1 MPRRRDAATPRC
13 RDAAPRQENA
23 KTCPAEHNAARWPY
37 RRLDPDNDCL
47 MSALRLL
54 LAAALAAAPTVAALA
69 QTTARPTT
77 PDSARTLGRVVVT
90 ATRTAEALED
100 VAIPTTVV
108 DARDAEADGRLRLTD
123 LLADVPGLTITSDFG
138 AGVQVQGLDPAYTL
152 VLIDGEP
159 VIGRDAGVLD
169 LKRLTV
175 SGLDRVEIVRGPSS
189 SLYGSD
195 ALAGVINLVTRPPTG
210 TSGRLRARAG
220 TFGTTAYT
228 AEGETA
234 GAWRGGPLGVR
245 LMLDRYATT
254 GYDLDPTLFGSTTPA
269 VGETTADLRATAG
282 LGGRT
287 TLDVGARA
295 TTGNLD
301 QSYGFTDA
309 LGATSPIDQTERR
322 TDWSVHPELRHTL
335 GRVRGVGV
343 SAAVSGVASGYRLD
357 TDVVNRTTGLS
368 TFDDRFDQTLVKGEG
383 RLNLL
388 WDTRHRTLIGAGA
401 LRDAIGGNRYG
412 GDAPTQSTVY
422 GYAQHDFEPSRLLAF
437 NVSARLDDQS
447 AVGARVTPKAA
458 VLVRPSDRL
467 RLRFSVGSGFR
478 APDPRQ
484 LYLSFTNPA
493 GGYVVYGA
501 ERLAEALARLDA
513 EGRLGQ
519 VYVDAGALG
528 AIRPESSVAV
538 NAEVEAEPVAG
549 LRLTLGGFRN
559 AVTDLIDV
567 QPVAQLAGG
576 GPIFSYLNVN
586 RVRTEGVTFD
596 LSAAPVSGLSVGAG
610 FQLLR
615 TLDLDKVDEIRAG
628 TVFSRDEAGREAL
641 VTVGDYTNLV
651 GRARAAG
658 TLRAAYAARGWTAS
672 LRGRLRSR
680 TALRDLDGN
689 GVATRA
695 DEFVPATAVW
705 DATVSRDV
713 RLSRVARTARVQFGI
728 DNVFDTTQPVLQ
740 PTLAGRRFYAALDL
754 SF

>member
-1 MPRRRDAATPRC
+1 
-13 RDAAPRQENA
+13 
-23 KTCPAEHNAARWPY
+23 
-37 RRLDPDNDCL
+37 

-54 LAAALAAAPTVAALA
+54 LAAALAAVPASAAVAQATDQPA
-69 QTTARPTT
+69 A
-77 PDSARTLGRVVVT
+77 PDSARALGRVVVT
-90 ATRTAEALED
+90 ATRTAAALED

-152 VLIDGEP
+152 ILIDGEP
-159 VIGRDAGVLD
+159 VVGRDAGVLD

-220 TFGTTAYT
+220 TFGTTAFT

-234 GAWRGGPLGVR
+234 TAWRGGPLGVR
-245 LMLDRYATT
+245 LMLDRYATL
-254 GYDLDPTLFGSTTPA
+254 GYDLDPVLFGSTTPA
-269 VGETTADLRATAG
+269 VGETTADLRATAS
-282 LGGRT
+282 LGERT

-295 TTGNLD
+295 TTGDLD

-322 TDWSVHPELRHTL
+322 TDWSVHPELRHTF
-335 GRVRGVGV
+335 GRVRGVGL
-343 SAAVSGVASGYRLD
+343 SAAVSGVASRYRLD
-357 TDVVNRTTGLS
+357 TDVVERETGQN
-368 TFDDRFDQTLVKGEG
+368 TFDDRFDQTLFKGEG

-388 WDTRHRTLIGAGA
+388 WSPQHRTLAGAGA
-401 LRDAIGGNRYG
+401 LRDALGGNRYG
-412 GDAPTQSTVY
+412 SDDPTQRTVY
-422 GYAQHDFEPSRLLAF
+422 GYVQHDFEPSRLLAF
-437 NVSARLDDQS
+437 NVSARLDDQT

-493 GGYVVYGA
+493 GGYVVYGS

-519 VYVDAGALG
+519 VYVDAATLG
-528 AIRPESSVAV
+528 TIRPESSVAV
-538 NAEVEAEPVAG
+538 NAEVEAEPLPG
-549 LRLTLGGFRN
+549 IRLTLGGFRN
-559 AVTDLIDV
+559 AITDLIDV

-576 GPIFSYLNVN
+576 GPVFSYLNVN
-586 RVRTEGVTFD
+586 RVHTEGVTFD
-596 LSAAPVSGLSVGAG
+596 VSAAPLAGLSLGAG
-610 FQLLR
+610 VQLLR
-615 TLDLDKVDEIRAG
+615 TRDLDKVDEIRAG

-641 VTVGDYTNLV
+641 VTVADYTNLV
-651 GRARAAG
+651 GRARATG
-658 TLRAAYAARGWTAS
+658 TLRTAYSGAGWTAS
-672 LRGRLRSR
+672 VRGRLRSR
-680 TALRDLDGN
+680 TVLRDLDGN
-689 GVATRA
+689 GVATRD
-695 DEFVPATAVW
+695 DEFVPATAIW
-705 DATVSRDV
+705 DATLSRDV
-713 RLSRVARTARVQFGI
+713 RLGRIARTARIQLGI
-728 DNVFDTTQPVLQ
+728 DNAFDSTQPVLQ
-740 PTLAGRRFYAALDL
+740 PTLAGRRVYAALDL